1 MTRPSIEPSLQ
12 AAKRTLE
19 TLGQAAG
26 KCCVLFENILI
37 LIFSAFSVSSANWYC
52 LQRRVVV
59 RSVVFNCFF
68 AAKLLFQLLAKLC
81 CLSLEK
87 MINDNHIKK
96 KNKLMIW
103 CEAYAEACNE

>member
-87 MINDNHIKK
+87 MINDNQIKK
-96 KNKLMIW
+96 KKQINDLV
-103 CEAYAEACNE
+103 